1 MRCGCSENGFGL
13 KIVGGQALPWAKDQL
28 GAYVAGIYPG
38 SVADRL
44 HGELQEGA
52 SLHYIAICDFCDKT
66 SGTVG

>member
-1 MRCGCSENGFGL
+1 MRYLETGFGL

-44 HGELQEGA
+44 HGELQEGGLVILSVA
-52 SLHYIAICDFCDKT
+52 D
-66 SGTVG
+66 SG